1 MSLLV
6 DTSVWSLAMRQDISP
21 DNRHVQLLTSSID
34 SGVEIYSTG
43 IILQEL
49 LQGFTKPKSA
59 DLIIDRFAAIP
70 MLIPETSD
78 YIDAAKLR
86 NQCRRKGVQIG
97 TVDALIAQL
106 SIRLQLSLLTADEDF
121 SHMAGV
127 VKLRLAE

>member
-1 MSLLV
+1 VSLLV